1 MSFLFNY
8 KIICYNTF
16 VKKEDIMIY
25 LDYAAST
32 PVKKEVLDTFYDAS
46 IKYFANPNS
55 SHKLGREAK
64 NIIDECTRNI
74 ASNLKVNKEEI
85 IYTSGASESNNL
97 VVKGICER
105 YRNKGKHILLSA
117 LEHNSII
124 ASATTMQEQGF
135 EVELIPVNHDGLIDI
150 ETLKQMLRPDTI
162 LVSVCSVDSEIGL
175 KQPIE
180 EIGKLLKDYPNC
192 VFHSDASQS
201 IGKVDIDYSNV
212 DLVTITPHKFYGLPG
227 ISILIKKQNISLKP
241 QINGGKSTT
250 IYRSGTPELASI
262 VACDKALSL
271 ALKNEKEN
279 YEYVSKLNKTIKDKL
294 KKYKNITINSKES
307 SIPFT
312 ITFSINGIKSI
323 NIQNYLENEEIYV
336 STKTSCCPIETPSKL
351 VYALTNDKGLS
362 TSSIRVSLSEL
373 TTEEE
378 INIFLKEIDNLY
390 KEYES
395 NGKI

>member
-1 MSFLFNY
+1 
-8 KIICYNTF
+8 
-16 VKKEDIMIY
+16 
-25 LDYAAST
+25 
-32 PVKKEVLDTFYDAS
+32 
-46 IKYFANPNS
+46 
-55 SHKLGREAK
+55 
-64 NIIDECTRNI
+64 
-74 ASNLKVNKEEI
+74 
-85 IYTSGASESNNL
+85 
-97 VVKGICER
+97 
-105 YRNKGKHILLSA
+105 
-117 LEHNSII
+117 
-124 ASATTMQEQGF
+124 MQEQGF

-312 ITFSINGIKSI
+312 INFSIKGIKSI

>member
-1 MSFLFNY
+1 
-8 KIICYNTF
+8 
-16 VKKEDIMIY
+16 MIY

-64 NIIDECTRNI
+64 NIIDECTQNI

-212 DLVTITPHKFYGLPG
+212 DLVTITPHKFFGLPG

-294 KKYKNITINSKES
+294 KKYKNITINSREA

-312 ITFSINGIKSI
+312 INFSIKGIKSI
-323 NIQNYLENEEIYV
+323 NIQNYLENAEIYV